1 MTDQKTAKDEETALL
16 TETERATRAY
26 EDACRLRMWQIGVP
40 ALATLACILCLYFCE
55 KCLFGVMLFCVL
67 LCFKDMVLVLVFV
80 VSAALLIIRHP
91 MNTHTMYRVVD
102 AGMVLVR
109 SD

>member
-1 MTDQKTAKDEETALL
+1 
-16 TETERATRAY
+16 
-26 EDACRLRMWQIGVP
+26 
-40 ALATLACILCLYFCE
+40 
-55 KCLFGVMLFCVL
+55 VMLFCVL
-67 LCFKDMVLVLVFV
+67 LCFKDMVLVLVFI